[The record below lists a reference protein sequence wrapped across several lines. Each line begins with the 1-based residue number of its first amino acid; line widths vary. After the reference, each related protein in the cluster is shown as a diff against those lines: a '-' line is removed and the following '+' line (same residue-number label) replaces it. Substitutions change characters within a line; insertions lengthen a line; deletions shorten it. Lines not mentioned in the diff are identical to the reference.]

1 MSFGSRTLV
10 FSTDICRWKD
20 AVGDCGKDASRWVA
34 MELSFH
40 SDFDPNWKLLT
51 CRSVSW
57 PLLLTNV
64 FGEVSAG
71 LGK

>member
-34 MELSFH
+34 MELNFH

-51 CRSVSW
+51 C
-57 PLLLTNV
+57 
-64 FGEVSAG
+64 
-71 LGK
+71 